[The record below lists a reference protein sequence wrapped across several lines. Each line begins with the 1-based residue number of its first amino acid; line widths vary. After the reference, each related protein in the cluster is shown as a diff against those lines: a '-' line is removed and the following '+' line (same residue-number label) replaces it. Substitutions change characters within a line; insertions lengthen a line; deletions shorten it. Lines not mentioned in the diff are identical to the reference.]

1 MLRIFRANSVYNFI
15 LLPIIGA
22 LMLIK
27 SFLDTKGMY
36 AGDYSFLTPAFPG
49 IDLSTVRFEILI
61 ALSFITVLI
70 ICFQLLITNAR
81 FAFIKERSF
90 LPSYL
95 YLFIIYTIPELHFFN
110 PILISG
116 VFCLLAINTIFDS
129 FEKNNAILNAFNAG
143 FLTGIAGLFYLS
155 VNLFVILIPI
165 SLFNLRGKVSW
176 REVVTPFIGLL
187 LPWLFV
193 FTFYFAT
200 NNTNIF
206 VDNILNYIKFKNDS
220 LISDYVLLGYFGLI
234 GLITLISSMF
244 VLKQYD
250 EEKIR
255 VRRYFK
261 ILFFFF
267 FSSLIFLIF
276 PFVSYEIIVL
286 AVLPISFFIT
296 SYLSF
301 VRRRFWAEFF
311 FILIIV
317 LSFSLQFVFE
327 WMRAG

>member
-15 LLPIIGA
+15 LLPIFGA
-22 LMLIK
+22 LLLIK
-27 SFLDTKGMY
+27 SYLDTKGMY
-36 AGDYSFLTPAFPG
+36 AVSYSFITPAFPQ
-49 IDLSTVRFEILI
+49 IDLSKIKYEVLIL
-61 ALSFITVLI
+61 LSFISVLL

-81 FAFIKERSF
+81 FAFIKERTF

-95 YLFIIYTIPELHFFN
+95 FLFIIYTIPELHFFN
-110 PILISG
+110 PVLISG

-129 FEKNNAILNAFNAG
+129 FEKNNSIMNAFNAG

-155 VNLFVILIPI
+155 ANLLVILIPI
-165 SLFNLRGKVSW
+165 SLFNLRGKISW

-193 FTFYFAT
+193 FTFYYAT
-200 NNTNIF
+200 NNTNVFI
-206 VDNILNYIKFKNDS
+206 DNILNYLKFKNTTIIRDFV
-220 LISDYVLLGYFGLI
+220 LIGYFALI

-276 PFVSYEIIVL
+276 PFVSYELIVL
-286 AVLPISFFIT
+286 TVLPISFFIT

-301 VRRRFWAEFF
+301 MRRRFWAEFF

>member
-1 MLRIFRANSVYNFI
+1 MLRIFRANSVYNFF

-22 LMLIK
+22 LLLIK
-27 SFLDTKGMY
+27 SYLDLRGIY
-36 AGDYSFLTPAFPG
+36 ASDYSFITPAFPK
-49 IDLSTVRFEILI
+49 IDLSTIRYETLIGLSLI
-61 ALSFITVLI
+61 AVLF

-81 FAFIKERSF
+81 FAFIKERTF

-95 YLFIIYTIPELHFFN
+95 FLFIIYTIPELHFFN
-110 PILISG
+110 PILLAG
-116 VFCLLAINTIFDS
+116 VFCLLAINNIFDS
-129 FEKNNAILNAFNAG
+129 FEKNKAIINAFNAG

-155 VNLFVILIPI
+155 ANLFVILIPI
-165 SLFNLRGKVSW
+165 SIFNLRGKISW
-176 REVVTPFIGLL
+176 REVVTPLIGLL
-187 LPWLFV
+187 LPWIFV

-206 VDNILNYIKFKNDS
+206 VDNILNYIKFKNEPF
-220 LISDYVLLGYFGLI
+220 IKDYVLLGYFGLI

-267 FSSLIFLIF
+267 FSSLIFFIF
-276 PFVSYEIIVL
+276 PFVSFELIVL
-286 AVLPISFFIT
+286 TVIPISFFIT
-296 SYLSF
+296 NYLSF
-301 VRRRFWAEFF
+301 MRRKFWSEFF
-311 FILIIV
+311 FILIIL
-317 LSFSLQFVFE
+317 LSFGLQFVFE
-327 WMRAG
+327 WMKAG

>member
-22 LMLIK
+22 LLLIK
-27 SFLDTKGMY
+27 SYLDTKGMF
-36 AGDYSFLTPAFPG
+36 AGDYSFITPAFPE
-49 IDLSTVRFEILI
+49 IDLSAVRYETLI
-61 ALSFITVLI
+61 ALSFLSVIF

-81 FAFIKERSF
+81 FAFIKERTF

-95 YLFIIYTIPELHFFN
+95 FLFIIYTIPELHFFN
-110 PILISG
+110 PVLISG
-116 VFCLLAINTIFDS
+116 IFCLLAINSIFDS
-129 FEKNNAILNAFNAG
+129 FEKNKAIMNAFNAG

-155 VNLFVILIPI
+155 SNLLVFLIPI
-165 SLFNLRGKVSW
+165 SLFNLRGKVTW
-176 REVVTPFIGLL
+176 REVATPFIGLI

-193 FTFYFAT
+193 FTFYFVS
-200 NNTNIF
+200 NNTSIF
-206 VDNILNYIKFKNDS
+206 TDNIINYIKFKNES
-220 LISDYVLLGYFGLI
+220 LIGDYTLIGYLGLI
-234 GLITLISSMF
+234 GLITLISSIF

-276 PFVSYEIIVL
+276 PFVSYELIVL
-286 AVLPISFFIT
+286 AALPISFFIT

-301 VRRRFWAEFF
+301 MHRRFWSEFF
-311 FILIIV
+311 FILIFV
-317 LSFSLQFVFE
+317 LSFALQFVFE